1 MNRLNDI
8 IEVRHNLSIEVRERG
23 KLVSNWSGHNVF
35 TNTGRDWL
43 ARLSAWQTI
52 GSPDTPFTNRRVRW
66 MGLGTGTQSEVA
78 TVTSVVTP
86 AQITVGTYLG
96 AIQRAEFPTSNSVE
110 FIRSFGTAEISLP
123 AQGLPVVP
131 ITEAGLFV
139 DVLPASASTGVDDA
153 AVGGGSP
160 TDTTLN
166 PTVVVNAPIA
176 YKTFPVINKT
186 VDFTLLI
193 RWTLTF

>member
-1 MNRLNDI
+1 MLKPNDL
-8 IEVRHNLSIEVRERG
+8 IEVHHNLRLEVRERG
-23 KLVSNWSGHNVF
+23 KLVTQWSGHNVF

-43 ARLSAWQTI
+43 ARLSAWQTV
-52 GSPDTPFTNRRVRW
+52 GAPDVPFTNRRVRW
-66 MGLGTGTQSEVA
+66 MGLGTGTQAEVA

-86 AQITVGTYLG
+86 AAITTGTYLG
-96 AIQRAEFPTSNSVE
+96 EIQRAEFPTSNSVE
-110 FIRSFGTAEISLP
+110 FIKSFTESEIS
-123 AQGLPVVP
+123 QGAAVVP

-139 DVLPASASTGVDDA
+139 DVLRASTSDGVDDA

-166 PTVVVNAPIA
+166 PNVLVNAPIA

-186 VDFTLLI
+186 IDFAILV